1 MRNHRRLGTIVA
13 MSSTPLPVRRPRS
26 GLADGRPELVVT
38 HVPDAA
44 PADLA
49 DLLGWLT
56 AESEHTT
63 R

>member
-1 MRNHRRLGTIVA
+1 
-13 MSSTPLPVRRPRS
+13 MSTTPLPVRRPRS
-26 GLADGRPELVVT
+26 GLADSPELVVT

-56 AESEHTT
+56 AESESAT